1 MLNIQTKLTPYN
13 FTDKNSLSR
22 IKYIVVHY
30 VGAVSTA
37 KNNAEYFASGYRG
50 ASAHYF
56 VDETSIWQSV
66 LDEDASWHCGGG
78 LQGNQYHSFY
88 QKCTNSNSIGIE
100 MCVKKNA
107 NGWYFEPQT
116 VQNTI
121 DLVQHLMAK
130 YSVPVENVIR
140 HADVT
145 GKTCP
150 EPYCYSTTHDIAW
163 KEFKAKIGGTPS
175 VVVKDCDLVGKVV
188 NLGSSSHLR
197 VRDLPNTTTGK
208 QIGQLALGDVVYIN
222 GQCENGWYRAD
233 FKNSC
238 GVGYFSNDYIEIIK
252 QEETVKHSYDN
263 TVNNLIVDG
272 ITTTENMQYWERVF
286 AGNEP
291 VNLDFLRTLFDRYHN
306 TVN

>member
-30 VGAVSTA
+30 VGAVSSA
-37 KNNAEYFASGYRG
+37 YSNAVFFSQTYKG

-56 VDETSIWQSV
+56 VDETSIWQAV

-78 LQGNQYHSFY
+78 LQGNQYHSHY

-100 MCVKKNA
+100 MCVKKLG
-107 NGWYFEPQT
+107 NGQWYFEPET
-116 VQNTI
+116 VYNTI
-121 DLVQHLMAK
+121 DLVQYLMAK
-130 YSVPVENVIR
+130 YNVPAENVIR
-140 HADVT
+140 HADVN
-145 GKTCP
+145 GKMCP
-150 EPYCYSTTHDIAW
+150 EPYCYSTAHDKAW
-163 KEFKAKIGGTPS
+163 AEFKEKVGGKMSFNVT
-175 VVVKDCDLVGKVV
+175 DCDLVGKVI
-188 NLGSSSHLR
+188 NIEGSSYLR

-208 QIGQLALGDVVYIN
+208 QIGQLALGDIVYID
-222 GQCENGWYRAD
+222 GKCDNGWYRAN

-238 GVGYFSNDYIEIIK
+238 GVGYFSDDYIEVI
-252 QEETVKHSYDN
+252 QSTLKHSYDN

-272 ITTTENMQYWERVF
+272 ITTIENMQYWEKVL

-291 VNLDFLRTLFDRYHN
+291 VNIEYLRTLLDRYHRK
-306 TVN
+306 VV